1 MSVRAMNLRV
11 LFGGLAT
18 AAALAAGGIERGH
31 DPFRSEPEPLPVN
44 QAFTFSAS
52 IEGASL
58 VGRWRMPPGYYLY
71 RHRLEVLPGEGVVL
85 GPLATPPGKRIVDEA
100 FGETEVYYRALR
112 VSAPI
117 EAHPAGTAVS
127 ARFVYQGCAASG
139 LCYPVQTRTVALTPP
154 APEAPS
160 GNEVATVSNVP

>member
-1 MSVRAMNLRV
+1 MLVRALSLRV

-18 AAALAAGGIERGH
+18 AAAVAAGIERGN

-44 QAFTFSAS
+44 QAFKFSAS
-52 IEGASL
+52 IEGNVL

-71 RHRLEVLPGEGVVL
+71 RHRLEVLPGDGVVL

-117 EAHPAGTAVS
+117 EARPASATVS

-139 LCYPVQTRTVALTPP
+139 LCYPVQTRTVALSPP
-154 APEAPS
+154 APEAPPDD
-160 GNEVATVSNVP
+160 EAATVSNVP